1 LQEVEVKNQM
11 KIHWVAPHFYPET
24 GGVET
29 HVEQISNYLIERG
42 HSVTVHTSAVSV
54 TRETLP
60 ETGELGDIKIKRYRP
75 SFNRSFYMSRFKPA
89 FYLGDIIIMEGYP
102 SLTNDYI
109 VKKYYGKF
117 PMVIYIQGVV
127 LPVTGT
133 ARRMKGLYDAM
144 VGVKTLNL
152 ADRLIAM
159 TDLEKKWC
167 EGEGISTDKIEIIP
181 NGIPKE
187 AFKKYDGK
195 APKKKFGLNRYLL
208 FVGRMYQ
215 EKAPLHLVN
224 ALDILKDDFP
234 DLGVIFA
241 GPDQGE
247 AAKVSALAK
256 DKGLK
261 DRVVYAGKVDE
272 HEKYE
277 LLAGCECLVLPSQFE
292 AQGIVFIEAWTQ
304 KKPVI
309 GTNVGG
315 VPYIVKNNETG
326 LLYDYGDI
334 DALSGH
340 IRTILEKPAEAK
352 RLGENGFSEAGQN
365 WRWPVVIDRIEK
377 VYEEAIEEFARRGV
391 Q

>member
-1 LQEVEVKNQM
+1 M
-11 KIHWVAPHFYPET
+11 KINWVAPHFYPET

-54 TRETLP
+54 TKENLP

-89 FYLGDIIIMEGYP
+89 FYLGDIIVMEGYP
-102 SLTNDYI
+102 NLTNDYI

-127 LPVTGT
+127 LPVEGS
-133 ARRMKGLYDAM
+133 AKRMKALYDALM
-144 VGVKTLNL
+144 GVKTLNL

-159 TDLEKKWC
+159 TELEKKWC
-167 EGEGISTDKIEIIP
+167 AEEGISTDKIDIIP

-187 AFKKYDGK
+187 AFKKYDSK
-195 APKKKFGLNRYLL
+195 APRKKHGLNRYLL
-208 FVGRMYQ
+208 FIGRMYH
-215 EKAPLHLVN
+215 EKSPVHLVN
-224 ALDILKDDFP
+224 ALEILKDDYP

-247 AAKVSALAK
+247 VAKVKALAK
-256 DKGLK
+256 DKNLM
-261 DRVVYAGKVDE
+261 DRVVYAGKVEE

-277 LLAGCECLVLPSQFE
+277 LLAGCEAFVLPSKFE

-309 GTNVGG
+309 GTRVGG
-315 VPYIVKNNETG
+315 VPYVITHGETG
-326 LLYDYGDI
+326 LLYDYGDM
-334 DALSGH
+334 DGLTGH
-340 IRTILEKPAEAK
+340 IKTILENPGEAR
-352 RLGENGFSEAGQN
+352 RLGEKGFAEAGQN

-377 VYEEAIEEFARRGV
+377 VYEEAIEEFARRSV

>member
-1 LQEVEVKNQM
+1 M
-11 KIHWVAPHFYPET
+11 KINWVAPHFYPET

-42 HSVTVHTSAVSV
+42 HAVTVHTSAVSV
-54 TRETLP
+54 TKENLT
-60 ETGELGDIKIKRYRP
+60 ETGELGEIKIKRYRP
-75 SFNRSFYMSRFKPA
+75 SLNRSFYLSRFKPV
-89 FYLGDIIIMEGYP
+89 FYLGDIIVMEGYP

-109 VKKYYGKF
+109 VKKYYGRF

-127 LPVTGT
+127 LPVSGT

-159 TDLEKKWC
+159 TELEKKWC
-167 EGEGISTDKIEIIP
+167 EGEGISTDKIDIIP

-187 AFKKYDGK
+187 AFKRYDGN
-195 APKKKFGLNRYLL
+195 AAKKKFGLDRYLL

-224 ALDILKDDFP
+224 ALDNLKDDFP
-234 DLGVIFA
+234 NLGVIFA

-256 DKGLK
+256 EKGLG
-261 DRVVYAGKVDE
+261 DRVVYAGKVE
-272 HEKYE
+272 EQEKFE
-277 LLAGCECLVLPSQFE
+277 LLAGCEAFVLPSKFE

-304 KKPVI
+304 KKPII
-309 GTNVGG
+309 GTRVGG
-315 VPYIVKNNETG
+315 VPYVIKDGETG
-326 LLYDYGDI
+326 LLYEYGDM
-334 DALSGH
+334 DGLTGH
-340 IRTILEKPAEAK
+340 IRTILENPGEAR
-352 RLGENGFSEAGQN
+352 RLGDNGFAEVGQN

-377 VYEEAIEEFARRGV
+377 VYEEAIDEFARRGV
-391 Q
+391 

>member
-1 LQEVEVKNQM
+1 M
-11 KIHWVAPHFYPET
+11 KINWVAPHFYPET

-54 TRETLP
+54 TKENLP
-60 ETGELGDIKIKRYRP
+60 ETGELGEIKIKRYRP
-75 SFNRSFYMSRFKPA
+75 SFNRSFYMSRFKPV
-89 FYLGDIIIMEGYP
+89 FYLGDIIVMEGYP
-102 SLTNDYI
+102 SLTNDFI
-109 VKKYYGKF
+109 VKKYYGRF

-127 LPVTGT
+127 LPVSGT

-159 TDLEKKWC
+159 TELEKKWC
-167 EGEGISTDKIEIIP
+167 AGEGISTDKIDIIP

-187 AFKKYDGK
+187 AFKRYDSN
-195 APKKKFGLNRYLL
+195 APKKKFGLDRYLL

-224 ALDILKDDFP
+224 ALGNLKDDFP

-247 AAKVSALAK
+247 AVKVSALAK
-256 DKGLK
+256 EKGLE
-261 DRVVYAGKVDE
+261 DRVVYAGKVE
-272 HEKYE
+272 EQEKYE
-277 LLAGCECLVLPSQFE
+277 LLAGCEALVLPSQFE

-315 VPYIVKNNETG
+315 VPYIIKDGETG
-326 LLYDYGDI
+326 LLYDYGDM
-334 DALSGH
+334 DALTGH
-340 IRTILEKPAEAK
+340 IRTILENPKEAK
-352 RLGENGFSEAGQN
+352 RLGDTGFAEVGEK

-391 Q
+391 